1 MNSIWTE
8 TAQIPA
14 FPSLEGDIKTDVL
27 VIGGGMAGLLCAY
40 FLREAGAE
48 CMLVEGGRV
57 GGGVTKNTTAKIT
70 SQHGLLYQK
79 LLKGAGAEKA
89 GLYLEANQRAI
100 REFKALSSDIDC
112 GFEEKDAFIYSLRD
126 RQAIENEVA
135 ALHAIDYHATLEE
148 STPLPFNIAGAV
160 RFPRQA
166 QFHPVK
172 FMAGIAKG
180 LHIYENTFV
189 QELAPRTA
197 ITREGKIKA
206 EHMIV
211 ASHFPFLNKHGGY
224 WLKMNQHRSYAI
236 ALENAPD
243 VNGMYLDEAEGG
255 LSFRNAGGMLIVGG
269 GGHKTGK
276 QGGNWGAIREFT
288 QRAYPNAQEKC
299 AWAAQDCMTLDGV
312 PYIGRYG
319 RSAEG
324 MWVATGFNKW
334 GMTSSMVSAMLLTDL
349 ILGRKN
355 EWAEVFSP
363 QRSSCKPQL
372 FINGL
377 SAVGNLLTP
386 TAPRCPH
393 MGCALKWNRAERSW
407 DCPCHGS
414 RFGEDGALLDNPVTG
429 NLK

>member
-148 STPLPFNIAGAV
+148 RIPLPFNIAGAV
-160 RFPRQA
+160 KFPRQA
-166 QFHPVK
+166 QFHPLK
-172 FMAGIAKG
+172 FLAG
-180 LHIYENTFV
+180 L
-189 QELAPRTA
+189 
-197 ITREGKIKA
+197 TRR
-206 EHMIV
+206 
-211 ASHFPFLNKHGGY
+211 LN
-224 WLKMNQHRSYAI
+224 I
-236 ALENAPD
+236 
-243 VNGMYLDEAEGG
+243 
-255 LSFRNAGGMLIVGG
+255 
-269 GGHKTGK
+269 
-276 QGGNWGAIREFT
+276 
-288 QRAYPNAQEKC
+288 
-299 AWAAQDCMTLDGV
+299 
-312 PYIGRYG
+312 
-319 RSAEG
+319 
-324 MWVATGFNKW
+324 
-334 GMTSSMVSAMLLTDL
+334 
-349 ILGRKN
+349 
-355 EWAEVFSP
+355 
-363 QRSSCKPQL
+363 
-372 FINGL
+372 
-377 SAVGNLLTP
+377 
-386 TAPRCPH
+386 
-393 MGCALKWNRAERSW
+393 
-407 DCPCHGS
+407 
-414 RFGEDGALLDNPVTG
+414 
-429 NLK
+429 